1 LQIGQRVALAG
12 MAVSGALAAIKITA
26 GLMGHSTAVVADG
39 LESAADVFA
48 SGIVLLGLTLAAKPA
63 DWNHPYGHGRLE
75 TVTGLFVG
83 FTLATAGLAISANA
97 LRLIRTAMPGAAMP
111 SPAPFVVWP
120 LIGSAVA
127 KSLLSGVK
135 FHYGKKIRSA
145 ALVADAWNDS
155 VDILSALA
163 ALVAV
168 SFAIVA
174 PHRFM
179 TADHW
184 GAFAVGLIVIFTGMR
199 VTRDT
204 TLQLMDTMP
213 DHESMAKVR
222 HAALTVPGVRG
233 VEKCYARKTGLQYH
247 VDLHLEVDP
256 EITVRQSH
264 EIATQV
270 RIVIKE
276 TLPWVADVLVHVE
289 PAP

>member
-1 LQIGQRVALAG
+1 
-12 MAVSGALAAIKITA
+12 MAVSGALAAIKITV
-26 GLMGHSTAVVADG
+26 GLMGHSHAVVADG
-39 LESAADVFA
+39 FESVGDVFS
-48 SGIVLLGLTLAAKPA
+48 SGIVLLGLTLAALPA
-63 DWNHPYGHGRLE
+63 DWNHPYGHGRIE
-75 TVTGLFVG
+75 TVMGLFVG
-83 FTLATAGLAISANA
+83 FMLAIAGVSIATNA
-97 LRLIRTAMPGAAMP
+97 LRTMRAVRPP
-111 SPAPFVVWP
+111 PATFVIWP
-120 LIGSAVA
+120 LIGSAGA
-127 KSLLSGVK
+127 KSLLSGIK

-145 ALVADAWNDS
+145 ALVADAWNDF

-168 SFAIVA
+168 SFTIMA
-174 PHRFM
+174 PHQFVA
-179 TADHW
+179 ADHW
-184 GAFAVGLIVIFTGMR
+184 GAFAVGLIVVFTGLR

-204 TLQLMDTMP
+204 TMQLMDTMP
-213 DHESMAKVR
+213 DRESMAHVR
-222 HAALTVPGVRG
+222 GAALTVPGVLG

>member
-1 LQIGQRVALAG
+1 LQIGQRVALAS
-12 MAVSGALAAIKITA
+12 MFVSGALAAIKITA
-26 GLMGHSTAVVADG
+26 GLMGHSHAVVADG
-39 LESAADVFA
+39 LESAGDVFA

-63 DWNHPYGHGRLE
+63 DWNHPYGHGRIE

-83 FTLATAGLAISANA
+83 FTLVVGGLAISTNA
-97 LRLIRTAMPGAAMP
+97 LRTIGAAAQP
-111 SPAPFVVWP
+111 PASFVVWP

-135 FHYGKKIRSA
+135 FHFGRKIRSA
-145 ALVADAWNDS
+145 ALLADAWNDS

-163 ALVAV
+163 ALAAV
-168 SFAIVA
+168 SFTIVA

-179 TADHW
+179 SADHW
-184 GAFAVGLIVIFTGMR
+184 GGFAVGLIVIFTGLR

-213 DHESMAKVR
+213 DQESMAKVR
-222 HAALTVPGVRG
+222 NAALAVPGVRG

-247 VDLHLEVDP
+247 VDLHLEVNP

-264 EIATQV
+264 EIATHV

>member
-1 LQIGQRVALAG
+1 MV
-12 MAVSGALAAIKITA
+12 VSGALAAIKITA

-39 LESAADVFA
+39 LESAGDVFA

-63 DWNHPYGHGRLE
+63 DWEHPYGHGRVE

-83 FTLATAGLAISANA
+83 FTLALTGLAISANA
-97 LRLIRTAMPGAAMP
+97 LRIIAAAMP
-111 SPAPFVVWP
+111 AAVTPPPAPFVVWP

-127 KSLLSGVK
+127 KSLLSSVK
-135 FHYGKKIRSA
+135 FHYGRKIGSA
-145 ALVADAWNDS
+145 ALLADAWNDS
-155 VDILSALA
+155 VDILSAVA

-168 SFAIVA
+168 SFTIVA
-174 PHRFM
+174 PHRFSS
-179 TADHW
+179 ADHW
-184 GAFAVGLIVIFTGMR
+184 GAFAVGLIVIFTGIR

-213 DHESMAKVR
+213 DRESMASVR
-222 HAALTVPGVRG
+222 NAALTVPGVRG

-264 EIATQV
+264 EIATEV

>member
-39 LESAADVFA
+39 LESMGDVFA

-63 DWNHPYGHGRLE
+63 DWDHPYGHGRVE

-83 FTLATAGLAISANA
+83 FMLAMAGVAISANA
-97 LRLIRTAMPGAAMP
+97 LRMMGRATPP
-111 SPAPFVVWP
+111 PAPFVIWP
-120 LIGSAVA
+120 LIGSAAA
-127 KSLLSGVK
+127 KSLLSSVK
-135 FHYGKKIRSA
+135 FHYGRKIRSA
-145 ALVADAWNDS
+145 ALLADALNDS

-168 SFAIVA
+168 SLTLAA

-179 TADHW
+179 LADHW
-184 GAFAVGLIVIFTGMR
+184 GAFAVGLIVIFTGLR

-213 DHESMAKVR
+213 DRESMAHVR
-222 HAALTVPGVRG
+222 NAALTVPGVRG

-264 EIATQV
+264 VIATQV

>member
-1 LQIGQRVALAG
+1 

-39 LESAADVFA
+39 LESVGDVFA
-48 SGIVLLGLTLAAKPA
+48 SGIVLLGLTLAARPP
-63 DWNHPYGHGRLE
+63 DWNHPYGHGRIE

-83 FTLATAGLAISANA
+83 FMLALAGLAISANA
-97 LRLIRTAMPGAAMP
+97 LRTMGRATLL
-111 SPAPFVVWP
+111 PAPFVVWP

-135 FHYGKKIRSA
+135 FHYGRRIRSA
-145 ALVADAWNDS
+145 ALLADAWNDS
-155 VDILSALA
+155 VDILSAMAALA
-163 ALVAV
+163 AV
-168 SFAIVA
+168 SLTIVA
-174 PHRFM
+174 PHRFSA
-179 TADHW
+179 ADHW
-184 GAFAVGLIVIFTGMR
+184 GAFAVGLIVIFTGLR

-213 DHESMAKVR
+213 DPASMAHVR
-222 HAALTVPGVRG
+222 DTALTVPGVRG

-264 EIATQV
+264 EIATHV
-270 RIVIKE
+270 RIVIRE

>member
-1 LQIGQRVALAG
+1 

-26 GLMGHSTAVVADG
+26 GLMGHSSAVVADG
-39 LESAADVFA
+39 LESAGDVFA
-48 SGIVLLGLTLAAKPA
+48 SGIVLLGLTLAARPA
-63 DWNHPYGHGRLE
+63 DWNHPYGHGRIE

-83 FTLATAGLAISANA
+83 FMLAMAGLAISANA
-97 LRLIRTAMPGAAMP
+97 LRTIGAAP
-111 SPAPFVVWP
+111 PPAPFVIWP

-127 KSLLSGVK
+127 KSLLSTVK
-135 FHYGKKIRSA
+135 FHYGKKIRTA
-145 ALVADAWNDS
+145 ALLADAWNDA

-168 SFAIVA
+168 SFTIVA

-179 TADHW
+179 SADHW

-213 DHESMAKVR
+213 DRESMALVR
-222 HAALTVPGVRG
+222 NAALTVPGVRG

-264 EIATQV
+264 VIATQV

>member
-1 LQIGQRVALAG
+1 MQIGQRVALAG
-12 MAVSGALAAIKITA
+12 MAVSGILAAIKITA
-26 GLMGHSTAVVADG
+26 GLMGHSAAVVADG
-39 LESAADVFA
+39 LESTGDVFA

-63 DWNHPYGHGRLE
+63 DWDHPYGHGRVE

-83 FTLATAGLAISANA
+83 FMLALAGLAISANA
-97 LRLIRTAMPGAAMP
+97 LRLIRAGPAAAMLP
-111 SPAPFVVWP
+111 PASFVVWP
-120 LIGSAVA
+120 LIGSALA
-127 KSLLSGVK
+127 KGLLSSVK
-135 FHYGKKIRSA
+135 FHYGRKIRSA

-155 VDILSALA
+155 VDILSAMAALA
-163 ALVAV
+163 AV
-168 SFAIVA
+168 SLTILA
-174 PHRFM
+174 PHRFSS
-179 TADHW
+179 ADHW

-213 DHESMAKVR
+213 DRESMAHVR
-222 HAALTVPGVRG
+222 NAALTVPGVRG

-264 EIATQV
+264 EIATEV

>member
-1 LQIGQRVALAG
+1 MQTGQRVALAG
-12 MAVSGALAAIKITA
+12 MIVSGALAAIKITA

-39 LESAADVFA
+39 VESVADVFG

-63 DWNHPYGHGRLE
+63 DWDHPYGHGRIE

-83 FTLATAGLAISANA
+83 FTLALAGLAISASALHTIRNA
-97 LRLIRTAMPGAAMP
+97 TSPVMPPAAY
-111 SPAPFVVWP
+111 VIWP
-120 LIGSAVA
+120 LIGSALA
-127 KSLLSGVK
+127 KSVLSGVK
-135 FHYGKKIRSA
+135 FHYGKKIGST

-155 VDILSALA
+155 VDILSAMA

-168 SFAIVA
+168 SFSIVA
-174 PHRFM
+174 PHRFFA
-179 TADHW
+179 ADHW
-184 GAFAVGLIVIFTGMR
+184 GAFAVGLIVIFTGLR

-213 DHESMAKVR
+213 DRESMANVR
-222 HAALTVPGVRG
+222 NAALTVPGVLG